1 MNKNDLYNALSGI
14 NKEFIAESENF
25 DAVAADFRK
34 DRVRKI
40 GIAASTLCLALFC
53 VGMMGVFSKT
63 TPKRNNHPTE
73 EELLENWI
81 ILRKQDGSSCMVDVM
96 DFERGFEAAEDLP
109 QAISSDF

>member
-1 MNKNDLYNALSGI
+1 MGKKVKAIREIKLDKTDHGKKLEKGELC
-14 NKEFIAESENF
+14 
-25 DAVAADFRK
+25 AV
-34 DRVRKI
+34 
-40 GIAASTLCLALFC
+40 
-53 VGMMGVFSKT
+53 
-63 TPKRNNHPTE
+63 